1 MAEIYLKPDSKEKF
15 EGSGIWTRSSD
26 EKEIISQ
33 FMFEVRKLRAR
44 L

>member
-1 MAEIYLKPDSKEKF
+1 MAEINSRPDSKEKF

-26 EKEIISQ
+26 EKEILSQ
-33 FMFEVRKLRAR
+33 FLFEVRKLKAR